1 MTPVVAFGTKTRS
14 SPRAPTKSPS
24 AAGALAEP
32 RRRSAAENAT
42 GLRSISSRAAKR
54 AQHLARRGAER
65 AVVEE
70 GDSGVEEEQ
79 FTHGC
84 RDHRIAAAATALRA
98 ADVT

>member
-1 MTPVVAFGTKTRS
+1 MNEVFSVGADERS
-14 SPRAPTKSPS
+14 APP
-24 AAGALAEP
+24 P
-32 RRRSAAENAT
+32 RRAEHRRLSAAEKSDRVALHLELQAL
-42 GLRSISSRAAKR
+42 LRL
-54 AQHLARRGAER
+54 QHLARRGAER